1 MQTQQKM
8 HLKQGFALMQSLTK
22 LKWSWSAT
30 HSMLSPSL
38 CERANNLKTLKRAK
52 GRGRTLRTN
61 EWDRKETLIM
71 FIIWCYDDLLR
82 CRSDRAISLVSHF
95 QRKNQTDERETERE
109 RFQIFK
115 WKACLESRTVQN
127 SQARPELVIR
137 PLISP

>member
-1 MQTQQKM
+1 M

-52 GRGRTLRTN
+52 GRGRTLHTN
-61 EWDRKETLIM
+61 EWDRKGTLIM

-82 CRSDRAISLVSHF
+82 CRWDRAMSSVQNF
-95 QRKNQTDERETERE
+95 QRKNQTDERERE

-115 WKACLESRTVQN
+115 WKACLEFRTVEN
-127 SQARPELVIR
+127 SQARPELAIR
-137 PLISP
+137 LLISP

>member
-1 MQTQQKM
+1 M

-52 GRGRTLRTN
+52 GRGRTLHTN

-82 CRSDRAISLVSHF
+82 CRWDRAMSSVQNF
-95 QRKNQTDERETERE
+95 QRKNQTDERERERE
-109 RFQIFK
+109 RERDFK
-115 WKACLESRTVQN
+115 FSNEKHVLSLVRLRVHKRDRTSDPPTN
-127 SQARPELVIR
+127 LT
-137 PLISP
+137 LITI